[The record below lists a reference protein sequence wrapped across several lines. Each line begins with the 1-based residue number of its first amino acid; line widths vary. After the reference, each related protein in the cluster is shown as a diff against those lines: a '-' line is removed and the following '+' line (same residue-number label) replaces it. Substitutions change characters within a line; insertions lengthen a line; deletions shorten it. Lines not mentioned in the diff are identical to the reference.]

1 MFIIIES
8 KLSVFLVNESHLNR
22 RDISKTRKSET
33 EENQII
39 KKFLLYVDYIE
50 KHMKLLTVL
59 NDPRERLCKYRIK
72 CLTKTCTILLS

>member
-8 KLSVFLVNESHLNR
+8 KLSVFPVNESHLNR
-22 RDISKTRKSET
+22 RDISKTRESET

-59 NDPRERLCKYRIK
+59 NDLRERLCKYRIR